1 MENSGK
7 SYLWGAVS
15 VLAAFL
21 IGALVSGLLV
31 KGHFKAILDTFVPE
45 VV

>member
-7 SYLWGAVS
+7 TYLCGAVS

-31 KGHFKAILDTFVPE
+31 KGHFKAILDTFYSLGV
-45 VV
+45 